1 MADVSWVQP
10 GFAALAET
18 DGHGD
23 SCGPIVMLDYR
34 HLAHGVPLDIPTLDA
49 SRAELIGWGLMNTP
63 GLPGMTMNAIGVALR
78 DHYQV
83 TPLKLVPWGQVNF
96 QTFHT
101 DLITSLIAH
110 QAVII
115 ETGNASALPGN
126 QPGVQNHFILA
137 WGIQS
142 DLGYYCANGD
152 TLLALAKGGIA
163 GPVWYDLADLTAC
176 QPGAYAILPAVS
188 PPPPPGIP
196 LIVNGVHSTIT
207 HIEVTYG

>member
-1 MADVSWVQP
+1 MASVSWVQP
-10 GFAALAET
+10 GFAALSET

-23 SCGPIVMLDYR
+23 TCGPIVMLDYR
-34 HLAHGVPLDIPTLDA
+34 HLSHGVALDIPTLDA

-63 GLPGMTMNAIGVALR
+63 GNPGMTMTQIGTALAV
-78 DHYQV
+78 HYQV
-83 TPLKLVPWGQVNF
+83 TPVKLVPWGRVDF

-101 DLITSLIAH
+101 DLVTALLAR

-115 ETGNASALPGN
+115 ETADASALPGN

-152 TLLALAKGGIA
+152 TELALAKGGVV
-163 GPVWYDLADLTAC
+163 GPVWYDLADITNC
-176 QPGAYAILPAVS
+176 KPGAYCILPAVAG
-188 PPPPPGIP
+188 PPPSGAT
-196 LIVNGVHSTIT
+196 LTLNGAKSTIT